1 MTKKKQGARVGARAG
16 KNPEANLETTF
27 TGNRKGGGGAKP
39 KAKAGGIAR
48 KPTAKIRYKKSH

>member
-1 MTKKKQGARVGARAG
+1 MAKKKQGARVGSRAG

-27 TGNRKGGGGAKP
+27 TGNRKTGGGAKP
-39 KAKAGGIAR
+39 RAKAGGIAR